1 MSAAEQADESGF
13 KSLGQD
19 ATDAEVRERVEA
31 AESGRSWPTS
41 VAHALHHVGNY
52 GVDVAAIA
60 GLTALG
66 LSPQVDA
73 ALAQVLGGM
82 VVSVALG
89 KRYLTKAAAGGGQ

>member
-1 MSAAEQADESGF
+1 MSAAEQAEDSSFESSGH
-13 KSLGQD
+13 D
-19 ATDAEVRERVEA
+19 ATDGDVRESVGDT
-31 AESGRSWPTS
+31 ESGRSRPSALTRG
-41 VAHALHHVGNY
+41 LHHVGTY

-66 LSPQVDA
+66 LSSNVDA

-89 KRYLTKAAAGGGQ
+89 KRYLSKAAAGGEV